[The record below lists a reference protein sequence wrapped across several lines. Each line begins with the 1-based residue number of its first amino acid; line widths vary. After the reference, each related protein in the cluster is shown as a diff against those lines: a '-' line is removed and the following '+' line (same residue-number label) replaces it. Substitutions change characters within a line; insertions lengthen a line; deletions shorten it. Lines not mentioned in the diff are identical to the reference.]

1 MREFIDDE
9 LERTMMWREDR
20 WCVVVGMIDRETGD
34 FFAFSWKREGW
45 EGWRELRHGIQK
57 ISFYWRISRQT
68 HL

>member
-34 FFAFSWKREGW
+34 FFAFFLEKRRAE
-45 EGWRELRHGIQK
+45 RLA
-57 ISFYWRISRQT
+57 
-68 HL
+68 